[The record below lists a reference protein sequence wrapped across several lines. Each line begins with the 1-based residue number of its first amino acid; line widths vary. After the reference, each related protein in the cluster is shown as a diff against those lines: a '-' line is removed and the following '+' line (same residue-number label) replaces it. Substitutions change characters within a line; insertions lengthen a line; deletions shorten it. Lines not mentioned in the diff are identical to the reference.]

1 MIVLNIIGHFASE
14 FDSILFQNHIYIYIY
29 CKVYPK
35 NEK

>member
-29 CKVYPK
+29 ILQGLSKK
-35 NEK
+35 